1 LEGID
6 CLQLLIDG
14 NREGLG
20 CLYKLFAK
28 DLYRY
33 GLAICKND
41 NEVSECLHD
50 FFVFLWE
57 SRLKFSK
64 IENPKA
70 YLMISFKRR
79 LIKQLAKAKHHDEL
93 DFKYENEYA
102 ESSVEEKITDREEQE
117 EYAQRLSA
125 AMILLSDRER
135 EAIHLKYF
143 EKMKNE
149 EIAVQLDISNQSVRN
164 LLYRAIQNL
173 KKNL

>member
-1 LEGID
+1 M
-6 CLQLLIDG
+6 DG

-33 GLAICKND
+33 GLAICKNEQ
-41 NEVSECLHD
+41 EVSECLHD

-79 LIKQLAKAKHHDEL
+79 LVKQLAKAKHYDDL
-93 DFKYENEYA
+93 DFKYENKYS
-102 ESSVEEKITDREEQE
+102 ESSAEDKITEQE
-117 EYAQRLSA
+117 EEEEYSQRLSA
-125 AMILLSDRER
+125 ALLLLSDRER
-135 EAIHLKYF
+135 EVIHLKYF
-143 EKMKNE
+143 EKLKNE
-149 EIAVQLDISNQSVRN
+149 EIARQLNITNQSVRN